1 MHMFSPRSALLR
13 VFPSVLAL
21 VALVSVALP
30 AWHASAAEP
39 VMPRNMKIVVPFAPG
54 ASTDLLGRAVAS
66 ALAAKFGNTVIVE
79 NRPGAGSVVGTS
91 AVAKATP
98 DGSNFLLATN
108 AFAITAALQP
118 ELPYDSVNDFAP
130 VAIVM
135 TGPFILAV
143 SATSPYKSA
152 AELIAAVRAKPGA
165 LNYGSPGIGSSAHM
179 NGELFNT
186 SAGTQIVHVAYK
198 GVAPALTDL
207 LAGRIQFIITSNSSL
222 SGLLQGGRIRPLAV
236 TSLGANAAWPDLPPL
251 SATLPGYRFD
261 GWFGIITTGG
271 TPPATVEFL
280 NREIRAV
287 CSSEQFLKF
296 IQQER
301 SQPSQMN
308 AVTFTAMVKD
318 EIAQW
323 KRIATE
329 RNIKAE

>member
-1 MHMFSPRSALLR
+1 MHTSSIRNTLTKAFLLAASAM
-13 VFPSVLAL
+13 LAT
-21 VALVSVALP
+21 AWLP
-30 AWHASAAEP
+30 ASAAEP
-39 VMPRNMKIVVPFAPG
+39 GMPRNMKIVVPFAPG
-54 ASTDLLGRAVAS
+54 ASTDLLGRAVA
-66 ALAAKFGNTVIVE
+66 AAIAAKFGNTVIVE

-91 AVAKATP
+91 AIAKATR
-98 DGSNFLLATN
+98 DGSNLLLATN

-118 ELPYDSVNDFAP
+118 GLPYDSVADFAP
-130 VAIVM
+130 LAVVM

-143 SATSPYKSA
+143 SATTPYKSA
-152 AELIAAVRAKPGA
+152 AELIAAARAKPGA
-165 LNYGSPGIGSSAHM
+165 MNYGSPGIGSSAHM
-179 NGELFNT
+179 NGELLNT

-207 LAGRIQFIITSNSSL
+207 MAGRIQFIITSNSSL
-222 SGLLQGGRIRPLAV
+222 SGLLQAGKIRPLAV
-236 TSLGANAAWPDLPPL
+236 TSIGPNAAWPDLPPL

-271 TPPATVEFL
+271 TPPATVDFM

-301 SQPSQMN
+301 SQPSQMS
-308 AVTFTAMVKD
+308 APAFATMVKD

-323 KRIATE
+323 KRIAAE
-329 RNIKAE
+329 RNIKPE

>member
-1 MHMFSPRSALLR
+1 MRTLLNPDYLRIVSPLFTAL
-13 VFPSVLAL
+13 ATM
-21 VALVSVALP
+21 VSLSLGALP
-30 AWHASAAEP
+30 ARAADP
-39 VMPRNMKIVVPFAPG
+39 PMPRNMKIVVPFAPG

-66 ALAAKFGNTVIVE
+66 AIAAKFGNSVIVE

-91 AVAKATP
+91 AIAKATP
-98 DGSNFLLATN
+98 DGSNLLLATN

-118 ELPYDSVNDFAP
+118 ELPYDSVADFSPLA
-130 VAIVM
+130 VVM

-143 SATSPYKSA
+143 SATTPYRSA
-152 AELIAAVRAKPGA
+152 AELIAAARAKPGA
-165 LNYGSPGIGSSAHM
+165 MNYGSPGIGSSAHM
-179 NGELFNT
+179 NGELLNT

-198 GVAPALTDL
+198 GVAPALIDL
-207 LAGRIQFIITSNSSL
+207 VAGRIQFIITSNSSL
-222 SGLLQGGRIRPLAV
+222 SGLLQAGKIRPLAV
-236 TSLGANAAWPDLPPL
+236 TSIGPNAAWPDLPPL

-271 TPPATVEFL
+271 TPPATVDFL

-301 SQPSQMN
+301 SQPSQMS
-308 AVTFTAMVKD
+308 AATFATMVKD

-323 KRIATE
+323 KRIAVE
-329 RNIKAE
+329 RNIKPE